1 LTEETSASTIYR
13 LQLRLDRF
21 IIDFVLNLIIKIL
34 IGFGCRADRFSN
46 TGTAASRDRWLQYP
60 PIRTTNFKSWPTS
73 GQKSKLKSE
82 FLKSLINDFKR
93 QKKRY

>member
-21 IIDFVLNLIIKIL
+21 ITDFVLNLIINIL

-46 TGTAASRDRWLQYP
+46 TGTAASRDR
-60 PIRTTNFKSWPTS
+60 
-73 GQKSKLKSE
+73 
-82 FLKSLINDFKR
+82 
-93 QKKRY
+93 

>member
-1 LTEETSASTIYR
+1 LTVVISASTIYH

-46 TGTAASRDRWLQYP
+46 IGTAASRDRY
-60 PIRTTNFKSWPTS
+60 
-73 GQKSKLKSE
+73 E
-82 FLKSLINDFKR
+82 
-93 QKKRY
+93 

>member
-1 LTEETSASTIYR
+1 MNPTP
-13 LQLRLDRF
+13 
-21 IIDFVLNLIIKIL
+21 
-34 IGFGCRADRFSN
+34 
-46 TGTAASRDRWLQYP
+46 AAIPVRWLQYP